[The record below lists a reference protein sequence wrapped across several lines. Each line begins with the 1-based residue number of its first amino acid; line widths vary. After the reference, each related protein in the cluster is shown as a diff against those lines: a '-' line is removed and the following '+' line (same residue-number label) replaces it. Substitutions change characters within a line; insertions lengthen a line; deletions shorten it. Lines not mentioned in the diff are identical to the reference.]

1 MALGRELRGRKER
14 AEALGKVDSSFA
26 IIGPMAMS
34 AQSGTVGPEQPG
46 LEHPGLEQAE
56 LKRHALEERLRALG
70 SVMVAYSGGVDSA
83 FLAAT
88 AHRVL
93 GEKMLAVLADSA
105 SLARRDM
112 EQARTF
118 AEAQGMPLRVIQ
130 TEELDKPE
138 YQRND
143 ANRCFHCKTELFEG
157 MKALGAKLGFTHIAY
172 GMNADD
178 TRDYRPGQ
186 RAAQEHEVLAPLAD
200 AGLTKLEIRTL
211 AKAAGYTLWDRPAA
225 PCLSSRVEYGRT
237 VTREVLEQVERGE
250 ESLRQLG
257 FREFRVRHH
266 GDLARVEIARSE
278 LQRALTMEMLDAIT
292 AALRKIGFQYVT
304 LDAAGFRSGAMNE
317 VLGNVVLPVE
327 ILSRRGT

>member
-1 MALGRELRGRKER
+1 
-14 AEALGKVDSSFA
+14 VSTSSD
-26 IIGPMAMS
+26 ITLNP
-34 AQSGTVGPEQPG
+34 AQT
-46 LEHPGLEQAE
+46 AT
-56 LKRHALEERLRALG
+56 KLRALEDRLRTLG
-70 SVMVAYSGGVDSA
+70 GMMVAYSGGVDSA
-83 FLAAT
+83 YLAAT

-93 GEKMLAVLADSA
+93 GDRMLAVLADSP

-112 EQARTF
+112 EQAKAF
-118 AEAQGMPLRVIQ
+118 AEAHGIPLRVIQ

-157 MKALGAKLGFTHIAY
+157 MKKLGAELGFAQIAY

-178 TRDYRPGQ
+178 RRDYRPGQ
-186 RAAQEHEVLAPLAD
+186 RAAEDHQVLAPLAEV
-200 AGLTKLEIRTL
+200 GLAKQEIRTL
-211 AKAAGYTLWDRPAA
+211 AKDAGYTLWDRPAA

-266 GDLARVEIARSE
+266 GELARVEIARAE
-278 LQRALTMEMLDAIT
+278 MGRALTTEMMERISSE
-292 AALRKIGFQYVT
+292 LRKAGFQYVT
-304 LDAAGFRSGAMNE
+304 LDCTGFRSGSLNAVLPAE
-317 VLGNVVLPVE
+317 VLM
-327 ILSRRGT
+327 RRGA

>member
-1 MALGRELRGRKER
+1 MAAISQTGIDGADT
-14 AEALGKVDSSFA
+14 AEAKL
-26 IIGPMAMS
+26 
-34 AQSGTVGPEQPG
+34 
-46 LEHPGLEQAE
+46 
-56 LKRHALEERLRALG
+56 HALEDRLRALG

-93 GEKMLAVLADSA
+93 GSRMLAVLADSA

-112 EQARTF
+112 EQARAF
-118 AEAQGMPLRVIQ
+118 AQAQQMPLRVIQ

-157 MKALGAKLGFTHIAY
+157 MKALGAELGFAHIAY

-178 TRDYRPGQ
+178 KRDYRPGQ
-186 RAAQEHEVLAPLAD
+186 RAAQEHDVLAPLAE
-200 AGLTKLEIRTL
+200 AGLTKQEIRTL

-266 GDLARVEIARSE
+266 GELARVEISRGEMS
-278 LQRALTMEMLDAIT
+278 RALTMEMMDAIT
-292 AALRKIGFQYVT
+292 AALRLAGFQYVT
-304 LDAAGFRSGAMNE
+304 LDCAGFRSGSMNAI
-317 VLGNVVLPVE
+317 LPAD
-327 ILSRRGT
+327 ILTRRGA

>member
-1 MALGRELRGRKER
+1 MAANAQITVPG
-14 AEALGKVDSSFA
+14 AED
-26 IIGPMAMS
+26 
-34 AQSGTVGPEQPG
+34 
-46 LEHPGLEQAE
+46 AE
-56 LKRHALEERLRALG
+56 SRLHALESRLRELG

-93 GEKMLAVLADSA
+93 GDRMLAVLADSP

-112 EQARTF
+112 EQARAF
-118 AEAQGMPLRVIQ
+118 AESLHMPLRVIQ

-157 MKALGAKLGFTHIAY
+157 MKALGAELGFAHIAY

-178 TRDYRPGQ
+178 RRDYRPGQ
-186 RAAQEHEVLAPLAD
+186 RAAEEHEVLAPLAE
-200 AGLTKLEIRTL
+200 AGLTKQEIRAL

-266 GDLARVEIARSE
+266 GELARVEIARTE
-278 LQRALTMEMLDAIT
+278 LPRALTMEMLDAIT
-292 AALRKIGFQYVT
+292 EALRKAGFQYAT
-304 LDAAGFRSGAMNE
+304 LDCTGFRSGAMNE
-317 VLGNVVLPVE
+317 VLGNAILPAE
-327 ILSRRGT
+327 ILTRRGV

>member
-1 MALGRELRGRKER
+1 MAT
-14 AEALGKVDSSFA
+14 
-26 IIGPMAMS
+26 P
-34 AQSGTVGPEQPG
+34 AQSSPPE
-46 LEHPGLEQAE
+46 LEQAE
-56 LKRHALEERLRALG
+56 LKLHALEDRLRALG
-70 SVMVAYSGGVDSA
+70 SMMVAYSGGVDSA

-93 GEKMLAVLADSA
+93 GDKMLAVLADSA
-105 SLARRDM
+105 SLARRDL
-112 EQARTF
+112 EQARAF
-118 AEAQGMPLRVIQ
+118 AEAQRIPLRVIQ

-157 MKALGAKLGFTHIAY
+157 MKALGAELGFANIAY

-178 TRDYRPGQ
+178 TRDFRPGQ
-186 RAAQEHEVLAPLAD
+186 RAAQENDVLAPLAEM
-200 AGLTKLEIRTL
+200 GLTKLEIRTL

-266 GDLARVEIARSE
+266 GELARVEIARSE
-278 LQRALTMEMLDAIT
+278 LERALTMEMLDAIT
-292 AALRKIGFQYVT
+292 TALRRAGFQYVT
-304 LDAAGFRSGAMNE
+304 LDTAGFRSGSM
-317 VLGNVVLPVE
+317 NVVLPAE
-327 ILSRRGT
+327 ILMRRGA